1 MTSGR
6 PDDRTTGRPDDVPT
20 GRPDDAPTG
29 RPDDAPTARPDDA
42 PTARPDSFSED
53 ALIRAVGAA
62 HPSPPGM
69 LGIGDDCCVW
79 TPRGPTCL
87 SVDAIAE
94 GRHFAAD
101 ADPGLVGRKA
111 AAAAISDLAAMGAV
125 PVGAAVALSCPGRW
139 DAAAIMAGLGG
150 ELARH
155 GCPLLGGDT
164 TGADSLVVSVTVWG
178 EGDPAAGGRLLTR
191 GGGSPGDLLV
201 VTGPLGGS
209 LRSGRHLRPEPRLA
223 EGRWLARHGFVHALM
238 DLSDGLAADAPKLA
252 AASGCG
258 VLLLPEQ
265 VPVHD
270 DVPPISDT
278 VTAALCD
285 GEDFELLAAIEP
297 AQWPTLQ
304 LAWPFDQPLA
314 VVGWLLPE
322 PGAWME
328 DRHQRR
334 VPLTLRGFSHT
345 G

>member
-1 MTSGR
+1 MALDES
-6 PDDRTTGRPDDVPT
+6 
-20 GRPDDAPTG
+20 
-29 RPDDAPTARPDDA
+29 
-42 PTARPDSFSED
+42 
-53 ALIRAVGAA
+53 ALIRGLHAA
-62 HPSPPGM
+62 NPPPAGV

-94 GRHFAAD
+94 GRHFTAAAD
-101 ADPGLVGRKA
+101 PRLVGRKA
-111 AAAAISDLAAMGAV
+111 AAAALSDLAAMGAV
-125 PVGAAVALSCPGRW
+125 PVGAAVAISCPGRW
-139 DAAAIMAGLGG
+139 DAAAVMAGLAD
-150 ELARH
+150 ELRRH

-178 EGDPAAGGRLLTR
+178 EGDPEARGRLLR
-191 GGGSPGDLLV
+191 RSDGQAGDLLV

-209 LRSGRHLRPEPRLA
+209 LRSGRHLTPEPRLA

-252 AASGCG
+252 EASGCG
-258 VLLLPEQ
+258 CLLLPEQ
-265 VPVHD
+265 VPVHP
-270 DVPPISDT
+270 DVPDLSDT

-285 GEDFELLAAIEP
+285 GEDYELLCAIEP
-297 AQWPTLQ
+297 AMWPTMQ
-304 LAWPFDQPLA
+304 LAWPFAHPLA

-322 PGAWME
+322 AGAWME

-334 VPLTLRGFSHT
+334 VPLAMRGYEHRD